1 MNIADRVKAYLTNGE
16 DQPYCDDCLAEELE
30 LKRREQ
36 AQRVTMAIA
45 GTGHFLRSKGPCLK
59 CGNEKLVTRFSK

>member
-16 DQPYCDDCLAEELE
+16 DQPYCDDCLAEELK
-30 LKRREQ
+30 LKRRQQ

-45 GTGHFLRSKGPCLK
+45 GTGQLFRSDGPCFK
-59 CGNEKLVTRFSK
+59 CGKEKLVIRFSK